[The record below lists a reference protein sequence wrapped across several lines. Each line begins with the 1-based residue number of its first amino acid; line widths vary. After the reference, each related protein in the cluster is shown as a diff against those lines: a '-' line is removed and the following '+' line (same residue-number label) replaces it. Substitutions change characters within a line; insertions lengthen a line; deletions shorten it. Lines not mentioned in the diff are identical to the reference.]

1 MLESDFG
8 WMRLTKLH
16 KGLNPRTTR
25 TSCFYDFTRGELGT
39 LWGGRCGEGAVG
51 RALWGG
57 RCGEGAVGRARSRHG
72 SHEDHSE
79 CPELRLEC
87 LPHQVPR
94 SG

>member
-39 LWGGRCGEGAVG
+39 L
-51 RALWGG
+51 
-57 RCGEGAVGRARSRHG
+57 GRARSRHG
-72 SHEDHSE
+72 SYEHHHE
-79 CPELRLEC
+79 CPELRLEG